1 MLQAFLIG
9 NVGADAQ
16 LQAKDGRKFTT
27 FRVAH
32 NDVWTDQA
40 GQEHRTSI
48 WVGKYFCIS
57 SAFAMNDQCLNEGL
71 SI

>member
-27 FRVAH
+27 YLFFP
-32 NDVWTDQA
+32 
-40 GQEHRTSI
+40 E
-48 WVGKYFCIS
+48 S
-57 SAFAMNDQCLNEGL
+57 SQSSVVVC
-71 SI
+71 